1 VQHDQCEQDD
11 AHGPEDFVAFVQELA
26 VGVEPVGADEELKIP
41 HHVRENEEHQREAAD
56 AHDVLLPEGRM
67 PDFHEKIHA
76 ACTSKTMGEVYL
88 AGAITSTDMKRIS
101 NEDFKRC

>member
-1 VQHDQCEQDD
+1 
-11 AHGPEDFVAFVQELA
+11 
-26 VGVEPVGADEELKIP
+26 
-41 HHVRENEEHQREAAD
+41 
-56 AHDVLLPEGRM
+56 M